1 MCVCYALASGTEAIE
16 KEFQAV
22 FQHQHNRCYNA
33 RVGNHM
39 PVIKSGHQE
48 EIVSF
53 RWGLLPYWS
62 KTQDMRYRHIN
73 ANAGDIV
80 KHPVYRV
87 PLRQRRCLV
96 LANCYFEWIIDKGG
110 RKMPFLI
117 YFGGERLFSMAG
129 LWDVWTDVS
138 RQICIETFS
147 IITTHACKR
156 LKPFVPRMPV
166 LIPAGRRRKYLKPS
180 TSLQEVTS
188 MLRPYESD
196 RVNLYPVG
204 PGINDI
210 HAIGKD
216 LLLPIGNR
224 IYKEYEYI
232 PRVYLKLEGMG
243 SRKGTPDHKPD
254 IKRML

>member
-1 MCVCYALASGTEAIE
+1 MCVCYALASGTEAIQ

-22 FQHQHNRCYNA
+22 FQYEHHRCFNV
-33 RVGNHM
+33 RVGDYM
-39 PVIKSGHQE
+39 PVIKSGQQD

-62 KTQDMRYRHIN
+62 KTNDMRYRHIN

-96 LANCYFEWIIDKGG
+96 IANCYFEWIIDKKG
-110 RKMPFLI
+110 RKTPYLI
-117 YFGGERLFSMAG
+117 YFSGERLFSMAG
-129 LWDVWTDVS
+129 LWDSWTDIDN
-138 RQICIETFS
+138 RICIESFS
-147 IITTHACKR
+147 IIITHASKR
-156 LKPFVPRMPV
+156 LKPFVSSMPV
-166 LIPAGRRRKYLKPS
+166 IIPSGRRRKYLKSS
-180 TSLQEVTS
+180 TPLQEITS

-196 RVNLYPVG
+196 RLNLYPVG
-204 PGINDI
+204 KGINDI
-210 HAIGKD
+210 HAKGKD
-216 LLLPIGNR
+216 LLLPVGNR
-224 IYKEYEYI
+224 IYKEYDYV

-243 SRKGTPDHKPD
+243 SRKDNLDHKPE